1 MQRTCRKSKQK
12 WSFWSG
18 QSWRRLQRHQK
29 VESARWGG
37 DHVPTKLMV
46 PSYLTWALLWGP
58 KSNCW
63 WGEAE
68 ECQSQ
73 RKKTLPPE
81 KAPGGNSPLT
91 ALRGPA
97 PQPYCQSTGCLRQ
110 HAQISYPVTKQLTWE
125 SGPAGTASPLWP
137 HTTWGKP
144 EWGVSEQQWFLN

>member
-18 QSWRRLQRHQK
+18 QSWRRLQRHRK

-46 PSYLTWALLWGP
+46 PSYLAWALLWGP

-68 ECQSQ
+68 ERQSQ
-73 RKKTLPPE
+73 GKKTFPPQ

-97 PQPYCQSTGCLRQ
+97 PQPYYQSTNCPGQ
-110 HAQISYPVTKQLTWE
+110 DAQISYPVTKHNSRGNLGLLGRLALYGLE
-125 SGPAGTASPLWP
+125 LPGASLSKERRSSSGS
-137 HTTWGKP
+137 
-144 EWGVSEQQWFLN
+144 